1 MTRDKS
7 ADKRLELARQ
17 ISFKEQRYDD
27 LAQEKRNIQ
36 TQLDNFQNQM
46 DYLFQKEQQ
55 LYEEIHQNGTPI
67 TWEHS
72 AYQEVRKTIQRITG
86 NQEELLEQDY
96 RKERNH
102 IENEIETLHR
112 ERNALPWD

>member
-46 DYLFQKEQQ
+46 DHLF
-55 LYEEIHQNGTPI
+55 
-67 TWEHS
+67 
-72 AYQEVRKTIQRITG
+72 
-86 NQEELLEQDY
+86 
-96 RKERNH
+96 
-102 IENEIETLHR
+102 
-112 ERNALPWD
+112 